1 VTDKKSALAAQ
12 QRERILNAAKT
23 CFVENGLAHTTM
35 RDIASKA
42 DMSLGNIYRYFKN
55 KEALIEA
62 FIETDNQELGEAFAL
77 LDNAKDF
84 KATLQ
89 EIGGEIIKEIANKAE
104 LLLYTD
110 ILSEALRDEKIMS
123 IVTLDHAE
131 RSLAKSLDKAKKIQ
145 RVQLSLSVDITALS
159 IISFIENA
167 ALKCVINKKYS
178 VRTAK
183 KQFKHY
189 IDLVIAS

>member
-1 VTDKKSALAAQ
+1 MTDKKSALAAQ
-12 QRERILNAAKT
+12 QRKRILCAAKT

-62 FIETDNQELGEAFAL
+62 FIEVDNQELGEAFTL

-84 KATLQ
+84 KTTLQ

-131 RSLAKSLDKAKKIQ
+131 RSLAKSLDNAKKDQ
-145 RVQLSLSVDITALS
+145 RVQLSLSVDITALA

-178 VRTAK
+178 VRSAK
-183 KQFKHY
+183 KQFKQY

>member
-1 VTDKKSALAAQ
+1 MTDKKSALAQ
-12 QRERILNAAKT
+12 QRKRILCAAKT

-62 FIETDNQELGEAFAL
+62 FIEVDNQELGEAFTL

-84 KATLQ
+84 KTTLQ

-131 RSLAKSLDKAKKIQ
+131 RSLAKSLDNAKKDQ
-145 RVQLSLSVDITALS
+145 RVQLSLSVDITALA

-178 VRTAK
+178 VRSAK
-183 KQFKHY
+183 KQFKQY

>member
-1 VTDKKSALAAQ
+1 M
-12 QRERILNAAKT
+12 
-23 CFVENGLAHTTM
+23 ENGIARTTM
-35 RDIASKA
+35 RDIASSA

-62 FIETDNQELGEAFAL
+62 FIEADNQELGEAFSF

-123 IVTLDHAE
+123 IVTLDHGE
-131 RSLAKSLDKAKKIQ
+131 RSLANSLEKAKRGQ
-145 RVQLSLSVDITALS
+145 QVQLSLSVDITALA
-159 IISFIENA
+159 IIAFIENA
-167 ALKCVINKKYS
+167 ALKCVISKKYS

-183 KQFKHY
+183 KQFKQY
-189 IDLVIAS
+189 IDLVIDS

>member
-1 VTDKKSALAAQ
+1 MTDKKSALAAQ
-12 QRERILNAAKT
+12 QRERILNAAKI

-62 FIETDNQELGEAFAL
+62 FIEADNQELGEAFDH
-77 LDNAKDF
+77 LDSAKDF
-84 KATLQ
+84 KATLK

-110 ILSEALRDEKIMS
+110 ILSQALRDEKIMS
-123 IVTLDHAE
+123 IVTLDQAE
-131 RSLAKSLDKAKKIQ
+131 RSLAKSLDKAKKHQ
-145 RVQLSLSVDITALS
+145 RVQLPLTVDTTALAV
-159 IISFIENA
+159 ISFIENA

-183 KQFKHY
+183 KQFKQY
-189 IDLVIAS
+189 IDLVIDS

>member
-12 QRERILNAAKT
+12 QRKRILCAAKT

-62 FIETDNQELGEAFAL
+62 FIEVDNQELGEAFTL

-84 KATLQ
+84 KTTLQ

-131 RSLAKSLDKAKKIQ
+131 RSLAKSLDNAKKDQ
-145 RVQLSLSVDITALS
+145 RVQLSLSVDITALA

-178 VRTAK
+178 VRSAK
-183 KQFKHY
+183 KQFKQY

>member
-1 VTDKKSALAAQ
+1 MTDKKSALAQ
-12 QRERILNAAKT
+12 QRKRILCAAKT

-62 FIETDNQELGEAFAL
+62 FIEVDNQELGEAFTL

-84 KATLQ
+84 KTTLQ

-110 ILSEALRDEKIMS
+110 ILSEALRDEKIIS

-131 RSLAKSLDKAKKIQ
+131 RSLAKSLDNAKKDQ
-145 RVQLSLSVDITALS
+145 RVQLSLSVDITALA

-178 VRTAK
+178 VRSAK
-183 KQFKHY
+183 KQFKQY